1 MGASCVCVCVCVL
14 VCLVCVCLV
23 CVVRAQTL
31 PSAGAGWLVVV
42 VACSNWAKNST
53 LFSGI
58 GKDNC
63 FANICPNTPYTC
75 VCKRNAGDQLTLL
88 GEQRARSQ
96 VRSVGCVCVCALLTV
111 CFALRSVW
119 LRSVWFVCVVCAL
132 CVLFVGFCVCVC
144 VCVCVRVLCA
154 GVLVRACS
162 IACSTWC
169 WCWCCLRAECTAM
182 HTVTTYVRPYD
193 LPCRVWCGVFVFDG
207 DGRPRLVHLRRR
219 RRRHHHH
226 HRHLRESLSVAT
238 QGGPSIARFLKT

>member
-1 MGASCVCVCVCVL
+1 MCVRSVLSVWVLSVCGCLVCVGASCVCVCVCVL

-119 LRSVWFVCVVCAL
+119 LRSVWFVCVVCVR
-132 CVLFVGFCVCVC
+132 CVCFVCAFRGLLCVCVC
-144 VCVCVRVLCA
+144 VCVSFVRVCSCVPAQLLA
-154 GVLVRACS
+154 RLGVGVGVACVLN
-162 IACSTWC
+162 A
-169 WCWCCLRAECTAM
+169 LQCT
-182 HTVTTYVRPYD
+182 P
-193 LPCRVWCGVFVFDG
+193 
-207 DGRPRLVHLRRR
+207 
-219 RRRHHHH
+219 
-226 HRHLRESLSVAT
+226 
-238 QGGPSIARFLKT
+238 